1 MRFYA
6 NKKSFIMSY
15 TYNGMIYSIK
25 SPVNSISINKK
36 NVVVN
41 DQNGSQ
47 LIKFTNVEDSK
58 SFLEWVYQA

>member
-1 MRFYA
+1 
-6 NKKSFIMSY
+6 MSY

-25 SPVNSISINKK
+25 SPVHSISINKK
-36 NVVVN
+36 NIVVN

-47 LIKFTNVEDSK
+47 LIQFTNVEDSK